1 MKCLVFV
8 ADKLQPFVN
17 QAIEATLLKLAD
29 DDTEILYLWKND
41 KTVVIGKNQ
50 NAYTECNV
58 SQLEN
63 DGGFVARRI
72 SGGGAV
78 YHDKGNLNF
87 TFVSSRNNYNVAK
100 NFEIMTDAMRSLGFE
115 VSLSGRNDVLLNGRK
130 FSGNAFYKGNDACF
144 HHGTILIKTSP
155 EIIAKYL
162 KVSKVKLEAK
172 GVKSVVSRVI
182 NLSDVLPVTAEQ
194 VTDSLIKSFG
204 SYYKQEPVR
213 ITEADLPSDELAK
226 QIAFFSDEK
235 WRHGDDVHYDARIER
250 RFSWGTADIRL
261 KLNGDV
267 IEDCKIYSDSL
278 DDVTERQN
286 LLIGADIN
294 VGKEGVNDIIEA
306 FKEQENGF

>member
-8 ADKLQPFVN
+8 ADKMQPFVN

-204 SYYKQEPVR
+204 LYYKQEPVR
-213 ITEADLPSDELAK
+213 ITEADLPADELAK

-286 LLIGADIN
+286 LLIGADVN

>member
-8 ADKLQPFVN
+8 ADKMQPFVN

-194 VTDSLIKSFG
+194 VTDSLIKSFA
-204 SYYKQEPVR
+204 SHYKQEPVR
-213 ITEADLPSDELAK
+213 ITEADLPADELAK

-286 LLIGADIN
+286 LLIGADVN

>member
-8 ADKLQPFVN
+8 ADKMQPFVN

-204 SYYKQEPVR
+204 SYYNQEPVR
-213 ITEADLPSDELAK
+213 ITEADLPADELAK

>member
-8 ADKLQPFVN
+8 ADKMQPFVN

-87 TFVSSRNNYNVAK
+87 TFVSSRNNYDVAK

-130 FSGNAFYKGNDACF
+130 FSGNAFYNGNDACF

-213 ITEADLPSDELAK
+213 ITEADLSADELAK

-286 LLIGADIN
+286 LLIGADVN

>member
-8 ADKLQPFVN
+8 ADKMQPFVN

-204 SYYKQEPVR
+204 SDYKQEPVR
-213 ITEADLPSDELAK
+213 ITEADLPADELAK

-286 LLIGADIN
+286 LLIGADVN

>member
-8 ADKLQPFVN
+8 ADKMQPFVN

-87 TFVSSRNNYNVAK
+87 TFISSRNNYNVAK

-182 NLSDVLPVTAEQ
+182 NLSDVLSVTAEQ

-213 ITEADLPSDELAK
+213 ITEADLPADELAK

-286 LLIGADIN
+286 LLIGADVN

>member
-8 ADKLQPFVN
+8 ADKMQPFVN

-144 HHGTILIKTSP
+144 HHGTILIKTSL

-213 ITEADLPSDELAK
+213 ITEADLPADELAK

-286 LLIGADIN
+286 LLIGADVN

>member
-8 ADKLQPFVN
+8 ADRLQPFVN
-17 QAIEATLLKLAD
+17 QAIEATLLKLAN
-29 DDTEILYLWKND
+29 DDTEILYLWRND

-58 SQLEN
+58 SLLEG

-87 TFVSSRNNYNVAK
+87 TFVSSRKNYNVSK
-100 NFEIMTDAMRSLGFE
+100 NFEIMTQAMKKLGFD
-115 VSLSGRNDVLLNGRK
+115 VVLSGRNDVLLDGRK
-130 FSGNAFYKGNDACF
+130 FSGNAFYKGTESCF

-155 EIIAKYL
+155 EIIARYL
-162 KVSKVKLEAK
+162 RVSKVKLEAK

-194 VTDSLIKSFG
+194 VTDSLVSTFG
-204 SYYKQEPVR
+204 EYYESKPEI
-213 ITEADLPSDELAK
+213 ITEKDLPKDELDK
-226 QIAFFSDEK
+226 QIAFFSDEQ
-235 WRHGDDVHYDARIER
+235 WRHGDDIHYDARLER
-250 RFSWGTADIRL
+250 RFAWGTADIRL
-261 KLNGDV
+261 RLNGDV
-267 IEDCKIYSDSL
+267 ITDCKIYSDSL
-278 DDVTERQN
+278 DDIAEKQN

>member
-8 ADKLQPFVN
+8 ADKMQPFVN

-87 TFVSSRNNYNVAK
+87 TFVSSRNNYDVAK

-194 VTDSLIKSFG
+194 VTDRLIKSFG

-213 ITEADLPSDELAK
+213 ITEADLSADELAK

-286 LLIGADIN
+286 LLIGADVN

>member
-8 ADKLQPFVN
+8 ADKMQPFVN

-100 NFEIMTDAMRSLGFE
+100 
-115 VSLSGRNDVLLNGRK
+115 
-130 FSGNAFYKGNDACF
+130 
-144 HHGTILIKTSP
+144 IL
-155 EIIAKYL
+155 
-162 KVSKVKLEAK
+162 
-172 GVKSVVSRVI
+172 R
-182 NLSDVLPVTAEQ
+182 
-194 VTDSLIKSFG
+194 
-204 SYYKQEPVR
+204 
-213 ITEADLPSDELAK
+213 
-226 QIAFFSDEK
+226 
-235 WRHGDDVHYDARIER
+235 
-250 RFSWGTADIRL
+250 
-261 KLNGDV
+261 
-267 IEDCKIYSDSL
+267 
-278 DDVTERQN
+278 
-286 LLIGADIN
+286 
-294 VGKEGVNDIIEA
+294 
-306 FKEQENGF
+306 

>member
-8 ADKLQPFVN
+8 ADKMQPFVN

-29 DDTEILYLWKND
+29 DDTEILYLWKNY

-204 SYYKQEPVR
+204 SYYMQEPVR

-294 VGKEGVNDIIEA
+294 VGKEGVNDIMEA